1 MLDLWCTVYFDD
13 KNVTTASRNARCDDD
28 SQATNRSTFNSRIVG
43 AFVLCLTLQTTV
55 SLAPQPRPVAI
66 DSRRSW
72 FANAKAWT
80 VGTAAC
86 TALAEKTP
94 AVELLYKKQEV
105 LQGKIFRK
113 ERASKASELEKTFV
127 DARKAASDF
136 EASLELGGIPT
147 VNQVR
152 LALRAKPFVGIRKD
166 GKEIIGLM
174 EADDEAFN
182 DWKSRET
189 LETATAAFKDV
200 LDSLEEADQTAF
212 KVVREGGPHR
222 TSQRS
227 SERAA
232 AAFEVYH
239 DNGDVREHR
248 QSSSGSESVPAATA
262 TGEGEGEGK
271 KGRRSSRRRCAPF
284 WSRALAFWIT
294 NRRKPGG
301 RFKGRRRAVRFF
313 ALCACTSRAS
323 APNPVQFRPL
333 RWRGSSGGVGGA
345 SSPRRRAE
353 RRGGGRRG
361 RAAHRFRAG
370 RHRSPSEF
378 SPAAAAISSGVDP
391 LSQNARKLDSCR
403 GHATAGLGRVLK
415 YIDVSING

>member
-1 MLDLWCTVYFDD
+1 MSPPPRE
-13 KNVTTASRNARCDDD
+13 NASCDDD
-28 SQATNRSTFNSRIVG
+28 SQRPQIVRTTFNSRIVG

-212 KVVREGGPHR
+212 KVVREGGTAPDVAKKLR
-222 TSQRS
+222 AMQRPLS
-227 SERAA
+227 RFITITETFVST
-232 AAFEVYH
+232 
-239 DNGDVREHR
+239 
-248 QSSSGSESVPAATA
+248 GSPPLAPESVPAATA

-271 KGRRSSRRRCAPF
+271 KG
-284 WSRALAFWIT
+284 
-294 NRRKPGG
+294 
-301 RFKGRRRAVRFF
+301 
-313 ALCACTSRAS
+313 
-323 APNPVQFRPL
+323 
-333 RWRGSSGGVGGA
+333 
-345 SSPRRRAE
+345 E
-353 RRGGGRRG
+353 
-361 RAAHRFRAG
+361 
-370 RHRSPSEF
+370 
-378 SPAAAAISSGVDP
+378 
-391 LSQNARKLDSCR
+391 
-403 GHATAGLGRVLK
+403 
-415 YIDVSING
+415 

>member
-1 MLDLWCTVYFDD
+1 MSPPL
-13 KNVTTASRNARCDDD
+13 CDDD
-28 SQATNRSTFNSRIVG
+28 SQRPQIVRSTFNSRIVG

-212 KVVREGGPHR
+212 KVVREGGTAPDVAKKLR
-222 TSQRS
+222 AMQRPLS
-227 SERAA
+227 RFITITETFVST
-232 AAFEVYH
+232 
-239 DNGDVREHR
+239 
-248 QSSSGSESVPAATA
+248 GSPPLAPESVPAATA

-271 KGRRSSRRRCAPF
+271 KG
-284 WSRALAFWIT
+284 
-294 NRRKPGG
+294 
-301 RFKGRRRAVRFF
+301 
-313 ALCACTSRAS
+313 
-323 APNPVQFRPL
+323 
-333 RWRGSSGGVGGA
+333 
-345 SSPRRRAE
+345 E
-353 RRGGGRRG
+353 
-361 RAAHRFRAG
+361 
-370 RHRSPSEF
+370 
-378 SPAAAAISSGVDP
+378 
-391 LSQNARKLDSCR
+391 
-403 GHATAGLGRVLK
+403 
-415 YIDVSING
+415 